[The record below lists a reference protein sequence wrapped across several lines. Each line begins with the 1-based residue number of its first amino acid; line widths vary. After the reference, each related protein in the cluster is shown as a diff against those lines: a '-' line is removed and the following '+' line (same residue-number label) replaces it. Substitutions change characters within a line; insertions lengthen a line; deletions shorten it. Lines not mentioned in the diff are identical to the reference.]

1 MAAITSEKTYTGQ
14 QLSDIFFRTTFS
26 GKSAAELGLRVVYNL
41 PVPTTLTLWSLT
53 GDGIKPYK
61 SGFQGENQT
70 KRVSKTID
78 MTKCKL
84 ENAFAPSDYEATI
97 YELITNDPNVN
108 LQDLSGSDLER
119 AETELFRRFI
129 RENIRVHMWVGDS
142 ARKTAD
148 NKAGKYSVFDGFLKK
163 ALDTTNYTELH
174 RVTISSAPSA
184 SNVISLLDSVWNA
197 APAELKEMKSGGDL
211 VYFVT
216 SDVYQAYEAY
226 LDSKTNSVAY
236 KDLQDG
242 RTELMYHGI
251 RLVEAQIDSIIAGL
265 SDMPD
270 SFVMLAPKQN
280 LVLSLNTANMP
291 DAEVR
296 MWYNPDEIEN
306 RQRCCFLAGTEFL
319 DENLVVFASKA
330 KATQTTQTQS
340 ANK

>member
-26 GKSAAELGLRVVYNL
+26 GKSATELGLRVVYNL

-53 GDGIKPYK
+53 GDGIKPYE

-70 KRVSKTID
+70 KRVSKTVD
-78 MTKCKL
+78 MTRCKI
-84 ENAFAPSDYEATI
+84 ENAFSPSDYEGRI

-129 RENIRVHMWVGDS
+129 RENIRVQMWVGNS
-142 ARKTAD
+142 ARKTTD
-148 NKAGKYSVFDGFLKK
+148 DKPGKYSVFDGLLKK
-163 ALDTTNYTELH
+163 ALDTTNYKELH
-174 RVTISSAPSA
+174 RVTMSAAPTSSNIIS
-184 SNVISLLDSVWNA
+184 ILDSVWNA

-211 VYFVT
+211 AYFAT
-216 SDVYQAYEAY
+216 SDVLEAYEAY
-226 LDSKTNSVAY
+226 LDSKGNSAAY
-236 KDLQDG
+236 ADLQKG
-242 RTELMYHGI
+242 RDTLQYHGI
-251 RLVEAQIDSIIAGL
+251 RIVEAQVDSIIAGL

-270 SFVMLAPKQN
+270 SFVLLAPKQN

-296 MWYNPDEIEN
+296 MWYNPDQIEN

-330 KATQTTQTQS
+330 KATQSGQTQS
-340 ANK
+340 TKA